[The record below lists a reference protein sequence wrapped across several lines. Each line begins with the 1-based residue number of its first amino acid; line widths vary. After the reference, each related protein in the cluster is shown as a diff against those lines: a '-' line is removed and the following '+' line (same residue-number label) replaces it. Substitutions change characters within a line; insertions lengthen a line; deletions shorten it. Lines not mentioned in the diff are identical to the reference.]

1 MINSK
6 MRTAVADA
14 IEWALLQG
22 LSFKVTQDTAAHTA
36 FSFTPS
42 SIDKRRFEQLKSSTP
57 LLGRLIHAVSEDH
70 IFLEEAISPVASGDA
85 FFDALLKMHTQLY
98 SKGSKPKR
106 LPLLIMRSD
115 FMDDA
120 ESGPKLIEFN
130 GIAAG
135 MGPFGQKISQL
146 HSYLKNQWP
155 KAYSS
160 WSAAENG
167 EPIDNPAIAR
177 LAKGI
182 AQATMQIKREFND
195 EGPASFLMIVQ
206 ANEDNVFDQHL
217 LEQALQSLGIR
228 TVRRTFRELHGQ
240 LSSAPGERLFLDSIG
255 PIDTVYLRAGYEY
268 CDYAANDIVGQV
280 CCEALMQTRV
290 FIEQHR
296 VAVNATVSQQLATSK
311 RVQMLLTAM
320 DPEALTQFDL
330 NLNEAKTVKQLM
342 GEMLAVDQNSAA
354 WLAERSSE
362 DWVLKNQGEGGGHC
376 IFDEDIVPKLR
387 SLQPHEYQAW
397 SLMRRLHPRPRATP
411 ALLVRKGE
419 ISVVNDLIS
428 EIGIFTVHI
437 QGQPATEEAGYC
449 GYLIR
454 SKSAGTT
461 EGGVHS
467 GMGVLDSLVY
477 KA

>member
-1 MINSK
+1 MIDSK

-42 SIDKRRFEQLKSSTP
+42 SIDKGRFEQLKSSTP

-98 SKGSKPKR
+98 GKGSKPKR

-120 ESGPKLIEFN
+120 ESGPKLIEIN

-135 MGPFGQKISQL
+135 MGPFGQMISQL
-146 HSYLKNQWP
+146 HGYLKNLWP

-160 WSAAENG
+160 WSATENG

-182 AQATMQIKREFND
+182 AQATMHIKREFND

-240 LSSAPGERLFLDSIG
+240 LSSAPGERLFLDGIG

-268 CDYAANDIVGQV
+268 
-280 CCEALMQTRV
+280 
-290 FIEQHR
+290 
-296 VAVNATVSQQLATSK
+296 
-311 RVQMLLTAM
+311 
-320 DPEALTQFDL
+320 
-330 NLNEAKTVKQLM
+330 
-342 GEMLAVDQNSAA
+342 
-354 WLAERSSE
+354 
-362 DWVLKNQGEGGGHC
+362 
-376 IFDEDIVPKLR
+376 
-387 SLQPHEYQAW
+387 
-397 SLMRRLHPRPRATP
+397 
-411 ALLVRKGE
+411 
-419 ISVVNDLIS
+419 
-428 EIGIFTVHI
+428 
-437 QGQPATEEAGYC
+437 
-449 GYLIR
+449 
-454 SKSAGTT
+454 
-461 EGGVHS
+461 
-467 GMGVLDSLVY
+467 
-477 KA
+477 